1 MAKKETIIEQPA
13 QEGFSISDIMGM
25 MNEQKDAR
33 EKAFSEMAA
42 KLFDK
47 TSLLMISRLDQ
58 NLGLHIIKHMIL
70 LEMFQN
76 YWNKVQVNYILK
88 PTPNGVICEPE
99 YICPD
104 LDEHMK
110 NAYRTVVESILQV
123 TISFEGQ
130 GRKEI
135 LETMMSAEAKMVQA
149 ELLKN
154 RGMMGKILN

>member
-1 MAKKETIIEQPA
+1 MAKKDAAVEQPI

-25 MNEQKDAR
+25 MNDQKDAR

-47 TSLLMISRLDQ
+47 SSLLMISRLDSS
-58 NLGLHIIKHMIL
+58 LGLHIIKHCIL

-88 PTPNGVICEPE
+88 PTVSGLVCETE
-99 YICPD
+99 YICPE

-110 NAYRTVVESILQV
+110 TAYKSVVESILQV

-149 ELLKN
+149 ELMKN
-154 RGMMGKILN
+154 RGMMGKIFN